1 MLCLRDPA
9 DETNDLGRKGICIK
23 HVQVTFRN
31 LGKKLQKDLAN
42 NNRPSFLK
50 PLVGDIFSLNQ
61 ARRHRLD
68 AEGRAVLNTMQS
80 SIAHTAKT
88 IIEEEKLAA
97 QEERTASEKLV
108 QSSQIEP
115 AESASDPSG
124 EAVTS
129 TSGVMGAEESKA
141 EKLDRPEP
149 ETITYKEYPVGSQS

>member
-31 LGKKLQKDLAN
+31 LGKKLHQDLAN
-42 NNRPSFLK
+42 NNRHSFLK

-80 SIAHTAKT
+80 SIAHTAKA
-88 IIEEEKLAA
+88 IIEEEKLAT
-97 QEERTASEKLV
+97 QEERTASEKLA
-108 QSSQIEP
+108 QLSQVNP
-115 AESASDPSG
+115 AESAPGSYG

-129 TSGVMGAEESKA
+129 TLDIPSVENVKA
-141 EKLDRPEP
+141 EDLDRSEP
-149 ETITYKEYPVGSQS
+149 DAITYKEHPVGSPS